1 MWFHSSPHLIR
12 DGEAVLSAADQG
24 IDPTS
29 FGIQLEEAVAVGVAL
44 PDRVFVYQHH
54 SDDPRQHF
62 GLGPWV
68 SKDSYVY
75 EVEPIGTLEDDPGL
89 GADPDNF
96 KCCLKATV
104 RRCIH
109 LPESAL

>member
-1 MWFHSSPHLIR
+1 MLWEWTCEP
-12 DGEAVLSAADQG
+12 AACTG
-24 IDPTS
+24 
-29 FGIQLEEAVAVGVAL
+29 FIQAAYSGPEAVAFGVVV

-54 SDDPRQHF
+54 SDDPHRHF
-62 GLGPWV
+62 GVGPWV
-68 SKDSYVY
+68 SKDSYIY

-109 LPESAL
+109 IPESAL